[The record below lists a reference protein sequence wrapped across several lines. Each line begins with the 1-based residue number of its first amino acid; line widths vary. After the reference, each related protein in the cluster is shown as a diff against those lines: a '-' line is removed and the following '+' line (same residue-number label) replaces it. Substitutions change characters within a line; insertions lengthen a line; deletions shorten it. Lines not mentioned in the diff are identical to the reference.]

1 MAVKSYDVL
10 SALNRMLESDEA
22 RERFKMS
29 NALAMMQFAQQKRM
43 QDVQLA
49 GQQLQ
54 FLQEANKQAMVSQ
67 ATEFMTD
74 VGFGGMDL
82 EDTDAYDKQKKILT
96 DDIDIDDGVNVG
108 GYGMD
113 AVTAA
118 RVLSAVHAAQKGNP
132 QAILNIADSLNKTLS
147 KSKTG
152 AKISE
157 QDKLVLKSFQATGYF
172 TDKAAAQKKLA
183 SISRTIQNISDV
195 TTEMYEFG
203 QGDYAIDRDIGIY
216 EPQLAKPEDGAS
228 KSLESLSNSLN
239 NLTTIKS
246 SEAGDL
252 AGSLQLAIE
261 AKENYN
267 REIEALE
274 SIKAEQDRTGKK
286 LLSDVQ
292 LQLLVDR
299 GESEGL
305 LDDRIKLLSED
316 FGKKRSELAAVT
328 AVDVHRKTRG
338 VGGDYDPGGMFGNIF
353 REKYDTVESLTD
365 LFTDVDPD
373 VLEMIRKGQPG
384 AISDETTAGEWTQYL
399 LTAPKDI
406 PKGKISDLEGGK
418 QLDLMMLGKMIQE
431 RRDVQN
437 ITLSETD
444 KEKEYYKLFPEMRGK

>member
-10 SALNRMLESDEA
+10 SALNRMLESDET

-54 FLQEANKQAMVSQ
+54 FLQEANKQAMTTQ

-82 EDTDAYDKQKKILT
+82 EDEDSYTTQKELLMQ
-96 DDIDIDDGVNVG
+96 DIDIDDGVNTG

-113 AVTAA
+113 AITAA
-118 RVLSAVHAAQKGNP
+118 RVLSAVHSAQKGNP
-132 QAILNIADSLNKTLS
+132 QAMLNIADSLNKTMS

-157 QDKLVLKSFQATGYF
+157 QEKLLLKSFNATGYF
-172 TDKAAAQKKLA
+172 TDKEAAKKKLN

-195 TTEMYEFG
+195 TAEMYEFG

-216 EPQLAKPEDGAS
+216 EPQLVTPEDGDAS
-228 KSLESLSNSLN
+228 KALSSLSNSLE
-239 NLTTIKS
+239 NLTIVKS

-252 AGSLQLAIE
+252 AGELQLAIE

-267 REIEALE
+267 REMEALE
-274 SIKAEQDRTGKK
+274 AIRAEQDRTGKK
-286 LLSDVQ
+286 LLSDIQ
-292 LQLLVDR
+292 IQLLADK
-299 GESEGL
+299 GESENL
-305 LDDRIKLLSED
+305 LDERIKLLSED

-328 AVDVHRKTRG
+328 AVDVHRKTHG
-338 VGGDYDPGGMFGNIF
+338 KGALQGGLFGDIYT
-353 REKYDTVESLTD
+353 EKYDTVEKLTD
-365 LFTDVDPD
+365 LFTDVGPD
-373 VLEMIRKGQPG
+373 VLEMIRKG
-384 AISDETTAGEWTQYL
+384 
-399 LTAPKDI
+399 
-406 PKGKISDLEGGK
+406 
-418 QLDLMMLGKMIQE
+418 
-431 RRDVQN
+431 
-437 ITLSETD
+437 
-444 KEKEYYKLFPEMRGK
+444 